1 MKKANA
7 VLLAIAVA
15 FVYLYMIISLAEFTS
30 ELIESLIYFGFIV
43 VIWGLVA
50 FYVGKGSILLSASL
64 LVFALEF
71 VVFLWPA
78 ISANQDIEHITAVL
92 QGNPTS
98 ISNSYIQEFVSN
110 AVWYG
115 IFPTALG
122 IGLYVASFVARR
134 KALIG
139 WLRNVLLLI
148 AGGFI
153 LYLGTSVFQF
163 TQEYVNVVGEDY
175 IARSLYTIFLPREW
189 LSILWIVAGILLI
202 ITPVPYFAQLSPR
215 VPFKQ
220 LVHKC
225 RKSSACIRLTRLR
238 LNGIVEYCL

>member
-1 MKKANA
+1 MKKAEI

-15 FVYLYMIISLAEFTS
+15 FVYLYLLVFFAGFTS
-30 ELIESLIYFGFIV
+30 ELIEPVIFFGFTV
-43 VIWGLVA
+43 ASSGLAV
-50 FYVGKGSILLSASL
+50 FYVGKRSILLSASL

-71 VVFLWPA
+71 LVFLWPA
-78 ISANQDIEHITAVL
+78 TLYTYDTEHIIAVL

-98 ISNSYIQEFVSN
+98 ISNSYVQQLVSD

-139 WLRNVLLLI
+139 WLRNVLLLT

-153 LYLGTSVFQF
+153 LYLGTNARAF
-163 TQEYVNVVGEDY
+163 TQEYVNAVGEDY
-175 IARSLYTIFLPREW
+175 VSRSLYAIYLPQEW
-189 LSILWIVAGILLI
+189 LAILWIVAGILLM
-202 ITPVPYFAQLSPR
+202 ITSVLYLARALAQLVAR
-215 VPFKQ
+215 E
-220 LVHKC
+220 
-225 RKSSACIRLTRLR
+225 LR
-238 LNGIVEYCL
+238 SNSLSTNAEKAAHAYD